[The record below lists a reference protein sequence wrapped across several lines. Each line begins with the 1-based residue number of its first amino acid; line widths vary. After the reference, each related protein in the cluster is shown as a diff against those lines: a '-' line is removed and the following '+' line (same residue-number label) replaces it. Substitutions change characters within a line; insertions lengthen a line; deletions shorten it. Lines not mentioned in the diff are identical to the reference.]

1 MKNQSNKEIF
11 ERKISYL
18 KNPISILIL
27 IASVGI
33 FLRLY
38 YLPYDIPI
46 TLDSLKYFWYAND
59 LALGHVLTTYEVA
72 NNGWPTFL
80 SFFFSIFHFN
90 NFMDYML
97 LQRIISI
104 LISVLTIIPIYYLCK
119 RFFNPFY
126 GVLAAALFVFEPHI
140 IQNSLFGL
148 TDPLYIL
155 LIITSLVLF
164 TSTNK
169 KIMYAS
175 FPIIAFASLVRVEG
189 LLTFVSLSL
198 LFFINNRIEL
208 KTIIRYGL
216 VISLFILSLLPMIIF
231 RIETVGNDSLGSRI
245 IDTGMGFLGENKE
258 VLNQNPDLTMQFI
271 SSVNTFVHF
280 FGLSLLPYFI
290 ILIPLGIYFL
300 FKTKTKNIS
309 FIIIPIVLLLAAS
322 FIAFYQGVQDTRY
335 FYPLFPLFSIL
346 SIIPIKA
353 IENKIKINK
362 ELIAILL
369 ICIILLL
376 SVTFLHF
383 KTQDIRHEKEAID
396 IAFYV
401 ANMTSGINPYLP
413 ESKYLPIPEMTNYDF
428 PILSTNIGTD
438 QSGIVM
444 DYPGQIWLGP
454 KVILT
459 DNFVSLEDYIESG
472 KENGL
477 THLVVTEPKNSSHR
491 ITFLENVYF
500 NDEKYSYLT
509 KIFDSNDHNYNYHLK
524 IYEINYGK
532 FESILNSG

>member
-18 KNPISILIL
+18 KNHLFILIL
-27 IASVGI
+27 IASIGI

-46 TLDSLKYFWYAND
+46 TLDGLKYFWYAND
-59 LALGHVLTTYEVA
+59 LALGHVLTRYEVA

-80 SFFFSIFHFN
+80 SFFFSIFYFN

-126 GVLAAALFVFEPHI
+126 GILASALFVFEPHI

-155 LIITSLVLF
+155 LTITSLVLF

-175 FPIIAFASLVRVEG
+175 FSIIAFASLVRIEG

-216 VISLFILSLLPMIIF
+216 VLFVFILSLLPMIIF
-231 RIETVGNDSLGSRI
+231 RITTVGNDSLGTRV

-271 SSVNTFVHF
+271 SSVNTFVYF

-300 FKTKTKNIS
+300 FKTKTKNVS
-309 FIIIPIVLLLAAS
+309 SIIIPIVLLLAAS
-322 FIAFYQGVQDTRY
+322 FVAFYQGVQDTRY
-335 FYPLFPLFSIL
+335 FYPLFPFFSIL
-346 SIIPIKA
+346 SIIT
-353 IENKIKINK
+353 IETIGNKIKINK
-362 ELIAILL
+362 EILTILL
-369 ICIILLL
+369 ICAILLL

-383 KTQDIRHEKEAID
+383 KTQDITHEKESIS
-396 IAFYV
+396 IAYHV
-401 ANMTSGINPYLP
+401 ANMTSGINQYLP
-413 ESKYLPIPEMTNYDF
+413 ESQYLPITEMSKYNF
-428 PILSTNIGTD
+428 PILSTNV
-438 QSGIVM
+438 GIHEYGFEE

-454 KVILT
+454 KVIQT
-459 DNFVSLEDYIESG
+459 YNFTSLEDYVESG
-472 KENGL
+472 RDNGL
-477 THLVVTEPKNSSHR
+477 THLVITKPTNSPYNVA
-491 ITFLENVYF
+491 FLEDVYY
-500 NDEKYSYLT
+500 NDEQYPYLT
-509 KIFDSNDHNYNYHLK
+509 KVFDSYDYNYNYHLK
-524 IYEINYGK
+524 IYEIDFEK
-532 FESILNSG
+532 FEFNKN